1 MMAVVDIHSAEH
13 YSWGNQCDG
22 WRFLQAD
29 KLSVIRERMP
39 PGTSEVKH
47 YHERADQFFYIVS
60 GRGTMEIGEEILTIE
75 EDQGL
80 RVSPGIPHRISNRS
94 ERDLHFLVISVPQSQ
109 GDRIEVRESSL

>member
-1 MMAVVDIHSAEH
+1 MAVVDIHSAEH
-13 YSWGNQCDG
+13 YRWGDQCDG
-22 WRFLQAD
+22 WHFLQTD
-29 KLSVIRERMP
+29 KLSVIREWMS

-60 GRGTMEIGEEILTIE
+60 GRGTMEIGGEVLTIE

-94 ERDLHFLVISVPQSQ
+94 ERDLHFLVISAPQSR
-109 GDRIEVRESSL
+109 GDRIEIS